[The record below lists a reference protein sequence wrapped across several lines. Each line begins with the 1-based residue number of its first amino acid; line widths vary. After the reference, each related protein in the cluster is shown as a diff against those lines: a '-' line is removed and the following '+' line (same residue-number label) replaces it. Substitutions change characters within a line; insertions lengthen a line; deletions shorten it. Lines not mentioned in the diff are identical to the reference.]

1 MSLPKFLTRKSFD
14 LCMFGYIRG
23 VKKNMP
29 TVSVSKIVEQFMN
42 DFNLDPDDFNTDSA
56 RVTYEQMNNEFM
68 QMLKNEKRKV

>member
-1 MSLPKFLTRKSFD
+1 
-14 LCMFGYIRG
+14 MFGYIRG